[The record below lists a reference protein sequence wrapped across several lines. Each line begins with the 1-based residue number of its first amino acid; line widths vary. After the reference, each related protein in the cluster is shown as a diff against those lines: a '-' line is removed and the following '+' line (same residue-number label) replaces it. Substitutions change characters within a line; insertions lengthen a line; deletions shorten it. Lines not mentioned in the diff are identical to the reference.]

1 MCDLIPAYNKIKIK
15 EGRWESVSK
24 YQVKAVKAA
33 V

>member
-1 MCDLIPAYNKIKIK
+1 MCDLIPVCNKIKIK

-24 YQVKAVKAA
+24 HKVKADNTA